1 MTTITRAAQSRPQTV
16 NEAERTV
23 DLVIASDAPI
33 DGLSL
38 SLDRMPAHGP
48 GPLPVLLSHE
58 NRTAAMAGRLEGLR
72 IERGTPSLLIGT
84 ARFTDAPAADEGWQ
98 LARSGSNVSI
108 GASIQPDSI
117 QRSGNHD
124 TATNWRI
131 HEASLVPVGADHLAV
146 TRSLH
151 TQETTVTDSTVQTTE
166 EQPAELTREQRKA
179 EKVELAIRRAA
190 AYTKLDEPT
199 IQRIIEEHRGDQEA
213 AIIALVRAHRLEVER
228 IAPVNP
234 GFGAPLFEPHGVFG
248 GDESSDLKHVLH
260 RAMSGERQ
268 EQPLWL
274 TLRAAGI
281 GKGNDPVSVW
291 RSALTGEGR
300 WLTRG
305 GMHSTSDLPNLLTA
319 SGNRRLLERFAVADS
334 GIRFAATV
342 RALADFRPASTLDVG
357 LVGTAKKILEGGEIT
372 FGSVAESAASYK
384 PTRHGLG
391 LSFTPESLANDDLAA
406 LDLALAELAAAML
419 DAEAA
424 ALVDLIEGAANGRN
438 APDGQALFH
447 SSHTNTVS
455 AGPLGIASIG
465 TAVQKLREQKAV
477 GGRYI
482 AQDPAVLL
490 VGTAHETT
498 ARQLLSSAINAAQ
511 SADVNPWR
519 DLQIAVEPRLS
530 GTYAYILGSS
540 RRPLELGRLT
550 DAPVLTTETE
560 FSTSAYRAKCEHA
573 FGCAVAEFR
582 SIVRIPT
589 AA

>member
-1 MTTITRAAQSRPQTV
+1 MTTITRAAQSRPRSV

-23 DLVIASDAPI
+23 ELVIATDAPI

-48 GPLPVLLSHE
+48 GPVPVLLSHE
-58 NRTAAMAGRLEGLR
+58 NKTAAMAGRLEGLR
-72 IERGTPSLLIGT
+72 IERGRPSLLIGT
-84 ARFTDAPAADEGWQ
+84 ARFTDAPAADEGWK
-98 LARSGSNVSI
+98 LARSGSNVSV
-108 GASIQPDSI
+108 GADVEPDSI

-124 TATNWRI
+124 TATSWRI

-146 TRSLH
+146 TRSQSL
-151 TQETTVTDSTVQTTE
+151 ETTPVTDSTQTT

-190 AYTKLDEPT
+190 AYTKLDEST

-213 AIIALVRAHRLEVER
+213 ATIALVRAHRLEVER
-228 IAPVNP
+228 TAPVCAGGSP
-234 GFGAPLFEPHGVFG
+234 IFERGGVFG
-248 GDESSDLKHVLH
+248 GGDEANDLKHVLH

-268 EQPLWL
+268 DQPLWL

-291 RSALTGEGR
+291 RTALTGEGR

-305 GMHSTSDLPNLLTA
+305 GSLSTSDLPNLLTA
-319 SGNRRLLERFAVADS
+319 SGNRRLLERFAVADA

-342 RALADFRPASTLDVG
+342 RPLADFRAASTLDVG

-372 FGSVAESAASYK
+372 FGSVAESATSYK

-406 LDLALAELAAAML
+406 LDLALAELAASML

-438 APDGQALFH
+438 APDGQAIFH

-465 TAVQKLREQKAV
+465 TAVQKLREQKAL

-490 VGTAHETT
+490 VGTAHETS

-511 SADVNPWR
+511 SEDVNPWR
-519 DLQIAVEPRLS
+519 NLEIAVEPRLS
-530 GTYAYILGSS
+530 GTYAYILGNS

-550 DAPVLTTETE
+550 DAPVLTTETQFE
-560 FSTSAYRAKCEHA
+560 TGAYRAKAEHS
-573 FGCAVAEFR
+573 FGVGIAEFR